1 MQEGKVQNV
10 AVVRTT
16 NVMTPVTQVLVPG
29 HVAATGSV
37 QMAKIAPA
45 TTALPTQLTTV
56 LPASNITSGV
66 PVVQPA
72 VTSTKTILPQTTLQ
86 QVQGHNVVIN
96 RANMQQ
102 LQMSGEV
109 GKLHTYILYLVQWN
123 LSSAGLSLRA
133 GGRGF
138 SPATKRVAPGYFYW
152 KTEEKYN
159 QKKSL
164 AV

>member
-29 HVAATGSV
+29 HVAAPGSV

-56 LPASNITSGV
+56 LPASNITSGI

-109 GKLHTYILYLVQWN
+109 GKLHTYILYLVQPYNHTVVFEDQALWWY
-123 LSSAGLSLRA
+123 SQGLIPQLHAQRLM
-133 GGRGF
+133 F
-138 SPATKRVAPGYFYW
+138 S
-152 KTEEKYN
+152 
-159 QKKSL
+159 
-164 AV
+164 

>member
-1 MQEGKVQNV
+1 MQEAKIQNV

-29 HVAATGSV
+29 HVAAPGSV

-45 TTALPTQLTTV
+45 TTVLPTHLTTV
-56 LPASNITSGV
+56 LPASKITSGV
-66 PVVQPA
+66 P

-109 GKLHTYILYLVQWN
+109 GKLHTYFICYSGN
-123 LSSAGLSLRA
+123 SLQ
-133 GGRGF
+133 
-138 SPATKRVAPGYFYW
+138 ATPSQLR
-152 KTEEKYN
+152 
-159 QKKSL
+159 
-164 AV
+164 

>member
-29 HVAATGSV
+29 HVAAPGSV

-45 TTALPTQLTTV
+45 TTTLPTQLTTV

-109 GKLHTYILYLVQWN
+109 GKLYTYILYLVQWN
-123 LSSAGLSLRA
+123 LSSGDTHEAKASVL
-133 GGRGF
+133 
-138 SPATKRVAPGYFYW
+138 
-152 KTEEKYN
+152 
-159 QKKSL
+159 
-164 AV
+164 

>member
-1 MQEGKVQNV
+1 MLWTVVIYLLLELSSLFFQAMQEAKIQNV

-29 HVAATGSV
+29 HVAAPGSV

-45 TTALPTQLTTV
+45 TTALPTHLTTV
-56 LPASNITSGV
+56 LPASKITSGV
-66 PVVQPA
+66 P

-109 GKLHTYILYLVQWN
+109 GKLHTYFIWYSGN
-123 LSSAGLSLRA
+123 SLQ
-133 GGRGF
+133 
-138 SPATKRVAPGYFYW
+138 ATPLQLR
-152 KTEEKYN
+152 
-159 QKKSL
+159 
-164 AV
+164 

>member
-1 MQEGKVQNV
+1 MLWTVIIYLLLELSSLFFQAMQEAKIQNV

-29 HVAATGSV
+29 HVAAPGSV

-45 TTALPTQLTTV
+45 TTALPTHLTTV
-56 LPASNITSGV
+56 LPASKITSGV
-66 PVVQPA
+66 P

-109 GKLHTYILYLVQWN
+109 GKLHTYFIWYSGN
-123 LSSAGLSLRA
+123 SLQ
-133 GGRGF
+133 
-138 SPATKRVAPGYFYW
+138 ATPLQLR
-152 KTEEKYN
+152 
-159 QKKSL
+159 
-164 AV
+164 

>member
-29 HVAATGSV
+29 HVAAPGSV
-37 QMAKIAPA
+37 QMAKIAPV
-45 TTALPTQLTTV
+45 TTTLPTQLTTV

-66 PVVQPA
+66 PVVQ
-72 VTSTKTILPQTTLQ
+72 TSTKTILPQTTLQ

-109 GKLHTYILYLVQWN
+109 GKLYTYILYLVRWN
-123 LSSAGLSLRA
+123 LSSGDTHGAKASVPWIEVSLNEVWAG
-133 GGRGF
+133 
-138 SPATKRVAPGYFYW
+138 VCY
-152 KTEEKYN
+152 
-159 QKKSL
+159 
-164 AV
+164 

>member
-1 MQEGKVQNV
+1 MLWTVVIYLLLELSSLYFQAMQEAKIQNV

-29 HVAATGSV
+29 HVAAPGSV

-45 TTALPTQLTTV
+45 TTALPTHLTTV
-56 LPASNITSGV
+56 LPASKITSGV
-66 PVVQPA
+66 P

-109 GKLHTYILYLVQWN
+109 GKLHTYFIWYSGN
-123 LSSAGLSLRA
+123 SLQ
-133 GGRGF
+133 
-138 SPATKRVAPGYFYW
+138 ATPLQLR
-152 KTEEKYN
+152 
-159 QKKSL
+159 
-164 AV
+164 

>member
-29 HVAATGSV
+29 HVAAPGSV

-86 QVQGHNVVIN
+86 QVQGHNVVIS
-96 RANMQQ
+96 RANLQQQ

-109 GKLHTYILYLVQWN
+109 GKLHTYFIWYSGTSLQGTPMGPRQVSPEKRCPLNEVW
-123 LSSAGLSLRA
+123 AG
-133 GGRGF
+133 
-138 SPATKRVAPGYFYW
+138 VCY
-152 KTEEKYN
+152 
-159 QKKSL
+159 
-164 AV
+164 

>member
-29 HVAATGSV
+29 HVAAPGSV

-45 TTALPTQLTTV
+45 TTTLPTQLTTV

-72 VTSTKTILPQTTLQ
+72 VTATKTILPQTTLQ

-96 RANMQQ
+96 RANLQQQ

-109 GKLHTYILYLVQWN
+109 GKLHTYIHTLFGTVEPLF
-123 LSSAGLSLRA
+123 
-133 GGRGF
+133 RGHPWGQGKCPLNR
-138 SPATKRVAPGYFYW
+138 SVP
-152 KTEEKYN
+152 
-159 QKKSL
+159 
-164 AV
+164 

>member
-1 MQEGKVQNV
+1 MQEAKIQNV

-29 HVAATGSV
+29 HVAAPGSV

-45 TTALPTQLTTV
+45 TTALPTHLTTV
-56 LPASNITSGV
+56 LPASKITSGV
-66 PVVQPA
+66 P

-109 GKLHTYILYLVQWN
+109 GKLH
-123 LSSAGLSLRA
+123 SLHTLFGTVETLFRQH
-133 GGRGF
+133 
-138 SPATKRVAPGYFYW
+138 P
-152 KTEEKYN
+152 YN
-159 QKKSL
+159 
-164 AV
+164 

>member
-29 HVAATGSV
+29 HVAAPGSV

-45 TTALPTQLTTV
+45 TTTLPTQLTTV

-72 VTSTKTILPQTTLQ
+72 VTATKTILPQTTLQ

-109 GKLHTYILYLVQWN
+109 GKLYTYILYLVQWN
-123 LSSAGLSLRA
+123 LSSGDTHKAEASVLWIEVSPEWSL
-133 GGRGF
+133 G
-138 SPATKRVAPGYFYW
+138 W
-152 KTEEKYN
+152 
-159 QKKSL
+159 SL
-164 AV
+164 LLRKQGNNL